1 MSFFST
7 PDDSDDE
14 GFTVRP
20 TFFPIDLNELVGGGS
35 PASNPNSQFQSQS
48 NGSDSEVIGYDDIMR
63 FFNIARGAVGLA
75 NMIRGE
81 ARHET
86 LAQAAHQA
94 NERAER
100 EEGRRRE
107 AEEQTSVAQAVALA
121 AQDAAETAQAAAEA
135 AQAEVKAT
143 QKRLKLVEE
152 LYRLGIEP
160 DREVTDEEVRTA
172 RLGVGYVNDMTNIG
186 VVGDQNDGKST
197 LVNCFRGVAH
207 SAPESA
213 MTGETEVTRRSAA
226 YPDDKH
232 IGVVWHDISGGG
244 TTYTTAWRY
253 YYNQKLFAYDK
264 LVLAHSST
272 LSEILLGNISMA
284 SQHIK
289 GAADIVQ
296 AAGGPQE
303 LGLSRLCLVSCPAVY
318 TQPHSGWRLIF
329 ATNPNFMKASMAQ

>member
-7 PDDSDDE
+7 QDDSDDE

-20 TFFPIDLNELVGGGS
+20 TFFTVDLNELAGGGS
-35 PASNPNSQFQSQS
+35 PAFDPNPQFQSQS

-63 FFNIARGAVGLA
+63 FFNIVRGAVGLA

-81 ARHET
+81 SRDET

-100 EEGRRRE
+100 EEERRRE

-121 AQDAAETAQAAAEA
+121 AQAAAVV
-135 AQAEVKAT
+135 AQAEVEAT

-152 LYRLGIEP
+152 LHRL
-160 DREVTDEEVRTA
+160 
-172 RLGVGYVNDMTNIG
+172 
-186 VVGDQNDGKST
+186 
-197 LVNCFRGVAH
+197 
-207 SAPESA
+207 A

-226 YPDDKH
+226 YPDDRH

-244 TTYTTAWRY
+244 TTYTTAWGY

-272 LSEILLGNISMA
+272 MSELAVKILKICKYRSQECIVVRTKADEHIRNCKRRCDYSTVEEARHDFVGQVRRDTEAKNSEAGEIRELSPAYTDYIVSEMGITQVVCGMEQSRDPAEHVIDEDALLRRLNLIA
-284 SQHIK
+284 LLDH
-289 GAADIVQ
+289 
-296 AAGGPQE
+296 E
-303 LGLSRLCLVSCPAVY
+303 L
-318 TQPHSGWRLIF
+318 
-329 ATNPNFMKASMAQ
+329 TNS